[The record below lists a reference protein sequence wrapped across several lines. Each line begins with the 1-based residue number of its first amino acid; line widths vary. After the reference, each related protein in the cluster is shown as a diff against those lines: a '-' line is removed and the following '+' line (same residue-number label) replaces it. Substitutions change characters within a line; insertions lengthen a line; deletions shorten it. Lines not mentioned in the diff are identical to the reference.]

1 MDFLVKVS
9 PSVNWKHK
17 QVTYYVGSKKYILPT
32 CNIDNFDTICD
43 DNQFAGL
50 YVDNKNSNSEPELHD
65 GITNSKISNTVA
77 TVGNA

>member
-9 PSVNWKHK
+9 PYVDWKNK
-17 QVTYYVGSKKYILPT
+17 RVTCYVGSKKFILPT
-32 CNIDNFDTICD
+32 CNIDNLDSICD

-50 YVDNKNSNSEPELHD
+50 HVDDEISNSESELHD